1 MTAEIGQLAL
11 CLALALALVQSAS
24 GLIGVRSPAAASVA
38 SGAAMGLFVFVA
50 LAFGALTYA
59 FVTSDFSV
67 LDVANNS
74 HTLKPLIYKI
84 TGVWGNHEGSML
96 LWVLVL
102 AVYSAA
108 IAFLGRGGMKLT
120 SAALGVQGL
129 LAFAFLLFI
138 LFTSNPFLRLDPPPF
153 EGAGLNP
160 LLQDPG
166 LAFHPPTLYTGYV
179 GFSATFSYA
188 AAALI
193 TGNSDAGWAR
203 AARPFMLIAWI
214 ALTLGIAGG
223 SWWAYYTLGWGG
235 FWFWDPV
242 ENASLMPWLIGT
254 ALLHSA
260 LATERTG
267 AFRSWTLLLA
277 IAAFSLSLI
286 GTFLVRSG
294 VLSSVHAFANDP
306 ARGVFIL
313 GMIGAAVLGAL
324 GLFAWRAPKLEGGAT
339 FDPVSRETALLLNN
353 VFLAAVTTAVF
364 VGTLFPLFYRALTGR
379 DLSVGPPYYALTFAP
394 IFLGLLVLVP
404 FGPRLAWRRG
414 DPKEA
419 ARILIPAM
427 LAAVTAAFIVL
438 AIVAPRMLLG
448 VGAFSAVACL
458 VGIGWFRMARR
469 SRWGI
474 ALAFLLAAISI
485 AVVAMFARS
494 TPHTFFAMGAFAIAA
509 WVMAASVVDARSRR
523 RSVFTPAAIAAIL
536 AHAGL
541 GITLIGVAGTTLW
554 RSEALQVLGPNET
567 MTIDGYTLRLHGVTR
582 VDGPNYQA
590 ARALIE
596 VRENDRVIAAMAPER
611 RFYPVEQQDSTET
624 AIRSTGFSDLY
635 VALGDDRGG
644 GKWVIRAY
652 VNPLAP
658 FIWAGAGVMALGGLA
673 GLWGRLRV
681 MFAPRLAPQ
690 AAE

>member
-108 IAFLGRGGMKLT
+108 IAFLGRGGLKLT

-193 TGNSDAGWAR
+193 TGDSDAGWAR

-414 DPKEA
+414 DLKEA
-419 ARILIPAM
+419 ARVLMPAIGAALIAALIVLTFAAPRA
-427 LAAVTAAFIVL
+427 LAA
-438 AIVAPRMLLG
+438 
-448 VGAFSAVACL
+448 C
-458 VGIGWFRMARR
+458 
-469 SRWGI
+469 
-474 ALAFLLAAISI
+474 
-485 AVVAMFARS
+485 
-494 TPHTFFAMGAFAIAA
+494 GAFAIAA
-509 WVMAASVVDARSRR
+509 WLIAASVIDLSKRGRWNVI
-523 RSVFTPAAIAAIL
+523 PASALAAAL

-541 GITLIGVAGTTLW
+541 GITLIGIAGTTLW

-611 RFYPVEQQDSTET
+611 RFYPAEQQDSTET